1 MKNTIYTL
9 ALLVCFS
16 SFGQVVYVSED
27 TFVNVEDLNK
37 RAARAYLEVASNS
50 IFRLSSKIGE
60 LENDIQIT
68 KAKLKSSEDQ
78 LKTIRDLY
86 NAETEKVTRLS
97 QENAKISVLEND
109 LVVLQDSIAK
119 INDMVYRLSL
129 IHI

>member
-9 ALLVCFS
+9 ALLVCFN
-16 SFGQVVYVSED
+16 SFGQVVFVSED

-78 LKTIRDLY
+78 LKSIRDLY
-86 NAETEKVTRLS
+86 NAETEKVIRLS

-119 INDMVYRLSL
+119 INDMVYRVPVSN
-129 IHI
+129 

>member
-1 MKNTIYTL
+1 MKNTLYTL

-86 NAETEKVTRLS
+86 NAETEKVIRLS

-119 INDMVYRLSL
+119 INDMVYRVPVSN
-129 IHI
+129 